1 MLYSRLR
8 VSLKQRF
15 IFHSFF
21 RGSTYGDK
29 KIFNF
34 MRNRRATVGRRGG
47 QIYKCLE
54 SSEKRPF
61 SFILYGFHKR
71 LPVRTSALCPFS
83 AFPPGELFDKAAH
96 SNEISTVFVFLD
108 IESCCCNGYLFMDPA
123 FSLCFSMPWL
133 VAVRFAAVGLLLH

>member
-54 SSEKRPF
+54 SSEKKAF
-61 SFILYGFHKR
+61 FFHF
-71 LPVRTSALCPFS
+71 VR
-83 AFPPGELFDKAAH
+83 FPQ
-96 SNEISTVFVFLD
+96 T
-108 IESCCCNGYLFMDPA
+108 PA
-123 FSLCFSMPWL
+123 GSYVRIMPILCFSPRGAL
-133 VAVRFAAVGLLLH
+133 R